1 MKRPVTT
8 RREPPKGPS
17 QRQLRAGELMR
28 HALVEI
34 LWEEAINDPVL
45 QGISV
50 TLTEV
55 RMSPDLRNA
64 TIFVEPLGG
73 GERSTEI
80 VKALNR
86 HHKYLRGRLGHAI
99 DMKFTPALKFLHD
112 ESFDEAARMSR
123 LFADPRVGPGPE
135 ARRAVRFLEGRGL
148 VGRRR
153 KGDAVS
159 GWICLDKPTTLR
171 PPTPSAASAGA

>member
-1 MKRPVTT
+1 MKRPSAIG
-8 RREPPKGPS
+8 REAPRGPS

-34 LWEEAINDPVL
+34 LREQEITDPDIAGVS
-45 QGISV
+45 I

-64 TIFVEPLGG
+64 TVFVEPLGG
-73 GERSTEI
+73 GEQAAVV

-86 HHKYLRGRLGHAI
+86 HHKFLRGRLGHAV

-112 ESFDEAARMSR
+112 DTFDAAARMSR
-123 LFADPRVGPGPE
+123 LFDDPRVAQDLKPAEP
-135 ARRAVRFLEGRGL
+135 
-148 VGRRR
+148 
-153 KGDAVS
+153 S
-159 GWICLDKPTTLR
+159 NGWKDED
-171 PPTPSAASAGA
+171 